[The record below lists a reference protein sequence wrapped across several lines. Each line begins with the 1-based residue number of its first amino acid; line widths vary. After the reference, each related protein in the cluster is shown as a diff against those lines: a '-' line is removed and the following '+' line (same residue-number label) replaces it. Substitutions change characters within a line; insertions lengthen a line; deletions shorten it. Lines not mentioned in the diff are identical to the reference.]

1 MDELVGER
9 EDLGRL
15 GVGTVHE
22 HQRSKAVD
30 EGETAELLGMVD
42 ESSQRIRPGV
52 TPLARVDLLDHLP
65 LLDVDLLDASHH
77 ILRALFEAFRLEV
90 RYHKDD
96 HHALVRA
103 AIAKDTIDYLDT
115 NVIPLFAEQSAK
127 ENGRTV
133 NAKRHPGPRDS
144 VSHLCRAPG
153 RSRASPPTGR
163 PVEPAAGA
171 GVRGTGSDWAG
182 GGNPTHIA
190 AM

>member
-22 HQRSKAVD
+22 HQRSEAVD

-42 ESSQRIRPGV
+42 EGSQRIRPGV
-52 TPLARVDLLDHLP
+52 TPLARVDLLDQLP

-144 VSHLCRAPG
+144 VSHLCRV
-153 RSRASPPTGR
+153 SRGLH
-163 PVEPAAGA
+163 V
-171 GVRGTGSDWAG
+171 WA
-182 GGNPTHIA
+182 
-190 AM
+190 